1 MGNRTA
7 KFVSAL
13 VGSIL
18 AGAPLAAV
26 SQNAPA
32 PSSTANAAP
41 DCLASPKD
49 AAPQGQHWFYRL
61 DRTTKRKCWYLR
73 AAGEKESARIAQAPS
88 AVSDPS
94 TADAPAPQQN
104 PAQDARAE
112 FPTPRGTAAAKT
124 ANVPMQ
130 AAAAAPVQ
138 QSADQ
143 AADGNAQQPAG
154 AAPWPDVSTASAP
167 PASPP
172 APTVAAAAAQP
183 SAKASKSS
191 SPAALAAAD
200 NSTTEKPTGSLQ
212 MLLLVIGGAL
222 ALAGILASLIYRF
235 AGARARLRS
244 ADRHAHWDDW
254 QAQNKDG
261 SRAPWRDSPP
271 AAAQPP
277 RPIDFDAAR
286 PQPTRQATKLAA
298 IGREIELIDARRQHA
313 AAPAAE
319 PTETRSNKVANE
331 MVEKIFQPVAA
342 APKLAAVEIRK
353 AHDDAPAGRE
363 TDAAD
368 VDVDGITTMLE
379 QLAKQGPRLSRPN
392 LEADLANFERSLRGR
407 SAARA

>member
-13 VGSIL
+13 VGSII

-49 AAPQGQHWFYRL
+49 AAPQGQHWYYRL

-73 AAGEKESARIAQAPS
+73 AAGEKEGARTAQA
-88 AVSDPS
+88 AQTTSDPP
-94 TADAPAPQQN
+94 TADTPAPQQH
-104 PAQDARAE
+104 PVQDARAE
-112 FPTPRGTAAAKT
+112 YLTQRSGAAPKTPNAPA
-124 ANVPMQ
+124 Q
-130 AAAAAPVQ
+130 AAPAIPVQ
-138 QSADQ
+138 QSTDQ

-154 AAPWPDVSTASAP
+154 AAPWPDVSTTSAP
-167 PASPP
+167 PAPPP
-172 APTVAAAAAQP
+172 APTVAATAAQP
-183 SAKASKSS
+183 SAKPSKSS
-191 SPAALAAAD
+191 SPVALAATD
-200 NSTTEKPTGSLQ
+200 NSPTDKPTGSLQ
-212 MLLLVIGGAL
+212 TLLLVIGGAL

-235 AGARARLRS
+235 AGARVRLRS
-244 ADRHAHWDDW
+244 ADRHGRWDDW
-254 QAQNKDG
+254 QAQNQDG

-298 IGREIELIDARRQHA
+298 IGREIELIDARRQRA

-319 PTETRSNKVANE
+319 PAETRSNKVENE

-342 APKLAAVEIRK
+342 APKLGAGEIGK
-353 AHDDAPAGRE
+353 ANNDAPAGR
-363 TDAAD
+363 DADA

-392 LEADLANFERSLRGR
+392 LEADLANFARSLRGQ